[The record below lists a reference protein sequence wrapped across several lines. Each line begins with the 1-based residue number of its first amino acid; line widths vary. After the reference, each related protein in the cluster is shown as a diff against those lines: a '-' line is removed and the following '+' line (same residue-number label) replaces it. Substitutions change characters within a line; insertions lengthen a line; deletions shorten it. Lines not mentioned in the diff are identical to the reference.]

1 MSAQEK
7 AAPHDIEWCAAPAKT
22 HIRLPLGLAMAFI
35 AALVVVTTTVAA
47 IAGMAEPA
55 HACVT
60 GLCIPLP

>member
-1 MSAQEK
+1 
-7 AAPHDIEWCAAPAKT
+7 
-22 HIRLPLGLAMAFI
+22 MAFI